1 MHPAIDYEIAKAR
14 LADSQ
19 RQADQAA
26 IAHAARQARLALA
39 PPAEYPAAGLARCA
53 LSLLA
58 ARGWLAR
65 GRPRPLRACPPSA
78 PCATCG

>member
-1 MHPAIDYEIAKAR
+1 MHLTIDYEIAKAR
-14 LADSQ
+14 LADWQ

-39 PPAEYPAAGLARCA
+39 LPPACAAAGLARRA

-58 ARGWLAR
+58 ARGWLVR
-65 GRPRPLRACPPSA
+65 GRPRRLRACPPSA